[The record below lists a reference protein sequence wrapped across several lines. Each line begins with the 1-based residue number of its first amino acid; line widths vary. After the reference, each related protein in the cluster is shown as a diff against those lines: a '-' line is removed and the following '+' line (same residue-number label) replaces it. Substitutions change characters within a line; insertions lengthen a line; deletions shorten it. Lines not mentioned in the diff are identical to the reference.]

1 VIQTVNDC
9 AQAALDRVART
20 TTVRRGLQNI
30 MDTRVSE
37 LMYRTPSGSKNGNA
51 NLFFVISRTSLIG
64 VAVLIGS
71 IGDIGD
77 GHDDFVLAGVED
89 FDAAS

>member
-1 VIQTVNDC
+1 VNDC
-9 AQAALDRVART
+9 TKAAFDWVART

-30 MDTRVSE
+30 MDTRLSE
-37 LMYRTPSGSKNGNA
+37 LMYRTPSGSKNGTA
-51 NLFFVISRTSLIG
+51 NLFFVISRNSLIG
-64 VAVLIGS
+64 VAVLIRS

-77 GHDDFVLAGVED
+77 GHDDFVLARVED